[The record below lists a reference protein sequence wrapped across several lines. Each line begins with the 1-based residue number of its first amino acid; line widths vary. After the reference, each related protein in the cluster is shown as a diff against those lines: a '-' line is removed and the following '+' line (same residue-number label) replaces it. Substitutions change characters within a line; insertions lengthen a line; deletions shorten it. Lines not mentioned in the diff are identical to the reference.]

1 MKVLTMHPG
10 WILRLALA
18 GAILLAGL
26 TVATGTAAA
35 NGTTTK
41 VILSFLQGFSNFGSN
56 SATGIAEVIL
66 KEGEIQI
73 TATGMDI
80 LENDTYQIWL
90 LNEATGD
97 IFNAGRVSPD
107 ASGNIDAKNILP
119 DEIPDLNWSLM
130 FFSVE
135 PPDVVVEKPSSKIS
149 IAGRFEVAIPPQG
162 GAAEND
168 NENKDENKEE
178 DEGESPVLLPEE
190 LPDTGGARNSNL
202 VPFAIDGSRL
212 NVISQNE
219 VNPFADS
226 RLWVGA
232 GIILAVALGLGFGL
246 GRVNR
251 AKGGRG

>member
-1 MKVLTMHPG
+1 MHSG
-10 WILRLALA
+10 WLLRLALA
-18 GAILLAGL
+18 GAVLLAGL
-26 TVATGTAAA
+26 AVTTGTAAA

-41 VILSFLQGFSNFGSN
+41 VILSFLTGFSNFGSS

-73 TATGMDI
+73 TATGMQI

-119 DEIPDLNWSLM
+119 NEIPDLNWSLM

-149 IAGRFEVAIPPQG
+149 IAGRFEVAIPRQG
-162 GAAEND
+162 EAADGEND
-168 NENKDENKEE
+168 NENENE
-178 DEGESPVLLPEE
+178 DEDESPVLLPEE

-202 VPFAIDGSRL
+202 VPIAIDGSRL
-212 NVISQNE
+212 NVIRQND

-226 RLWVGA
+226 RLWVGGA
-232 GIILAVALGLGFGL
+232 IVLAAALGLGFGL
-246 GRVNR
+246 GR
-251 AKGGRG
+251 AKRVRGGSK